1 MARPKNTSFPFQPNM
16 DDLQN
21 DRGVQRGG
29 LLHRMDT
36 CCKHFT
42 PEDKARVDQQI
53 VEIAVQSAL
62 RKQQSGLA

>member
-16 DDLQN
+16 DDCKMIVESN
-21 DRGVQRGG
+21 GVVCYI
-29 LLHRMDT
+29 MDT

-42 PEDKARVDQQI
+42 PEDKARVDRQI

-62 RKQQSGLA
+62 RRQRAGLA

>member
-1 MARPKNTSFPFQPNM
+1 MARPRNTSFPFRPNM
-16 DDLQN
+16 DDCKMIVESN
-21 DRGVQRGG
+21 GVVCYI
-29 LLHRMDT
+29 MDT

-62 RKQQSGLA
+62 RRQRTGLA

>member
-16 DDLQN
+16 DDCKMIVESN
-21 DRGVQRGG
+21 GVVCYI
-29 LLHRMDT
+29 MDT
-36 CCKHFT
+36 CRKHFT

-62 RKQQSGLA
+62 RRQRAGLA

>member
-16 DDLQN
+16 DDCKMIVESN
-21 DRGVQRGG
+21 GVVCYI
-29 LLHRMDT
+29 MDT

-62 RKQQSGLA
+62 RRQQSGLV

>member
-1 MARPKNTSFPFQPNM
+1 MARPKTTSFPFQPNM
-16 DDLQN
+16 DDCKMIVESN
-21 DRGVQRGG
+21 GVVCYI
-29 LLHRMDT
+29 MDT

-62 RKQQSGLA
+62 RRQRAGLA

>member
-1 MARPKNTSFPFQPNM
+1 MARPKNTSFPCQPNM
-16 DDLQN
+16 DDCKMIVESN
-21 DRGVQRGG
+21 GVVCYI
-29 LLHRMDT
+29 MDT

-62 RKQQSGLA
+62 RRQRAGLA

>member
-1 MARPKNTSFPFQPNM
+1 MARPKHTSFPFQPNM
-16 DDLQN
+16 DDCKMIVESN
-21 DRGVQRGG
+21 GVVCYI
-29 LLHRMDT
+29 MDT

-62 RKQQSGLA
+62 RRQRAGLA

>member
-1 MARPKNTSFPFQPNM
+1 MARPQNTSFPFQPNM
-16 DDLQN
+16 DDCKMIVESN
-21 DRGVQRGG
+21 GVVCYI
-29 LLHRMDT
+29 MDT

-62 RKQQSGLA
+62 RRQRAGLA